1 MTKKV
6 ETKQSKK
13 EIIDKVI
20 DTLNILVIPVS
31 SVVAIWASLDVSA
44 YIAGGVAVINS
55 ALEYWKMFLK

>member
-1 MTKKV
+1 MA
-6 ETKQSKK
+6 KK
-13 EIIDKVI
+13 EVKNTKIDTINKVI

-55 ALEYWKMFLK
+55 ALEYAKLFIKD

>member
-1 MTKKV
+1 MAKKV
-6 ETKQSKK
+6 EQSKK
-13 EIIDKVI
+13 VILDKII

-55 ALEYWKMFLK
+55 ALEYAKLFIK

>member
-1 MTKKV
+1 MAK
-6 ETKQSKK
+6 KQSKK
-13 EIIDKVI
+13 VILDKII

-55 ALEYWKMFLK
+55 ALEYAKLFIK